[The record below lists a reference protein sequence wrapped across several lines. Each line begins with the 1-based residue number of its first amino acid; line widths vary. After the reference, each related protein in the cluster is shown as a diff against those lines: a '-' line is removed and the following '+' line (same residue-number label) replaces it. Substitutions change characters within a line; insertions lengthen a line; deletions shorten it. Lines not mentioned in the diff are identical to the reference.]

1 MRNGAD
7 TIVRAF
13 TGARSLWQH
22 DVKMGNGSRHRLEL
36 IALGKTTILVH
47 DYPNG
52 DGWQVYAPVTED
64 GRIEATLQA
73 IAERCGVEPPSHVFE
88 EDKKDAARV
97 YHGEEDIAHCVKCG
111 QAEDRQIHRV

>member
-7 TIVRAF
+7 TIIRAF
-13 TGARSLWQH
+13 KGARSLWQK
-22 DVKMGNGSRHRLEL
+22 DVKLLNGTNRLEL

-64 GRIEATLQA
+64 GRIDATLQA
-73 IAERCGVEPPSHVFE
+73 IAERCGIDAPKTE
-88 EDKKDAARV
+88 EVVR
-97 YHGEEDIAHCVKCG
+97 
-111 QAEDRQIHRV
+111 